1 MLRKSTFREIR
12 TSLARYLAIFAIVAL
27 GVGFFSGLKDCKESM
42 ESTARK
48 YLDETN
54 FFDYQILSSY
64 GADDDSVALAE
75 SWDGVSGAEG
85 SIQIDVMARSGD
97 GDSKALKAISL
108 PEGINKLRVTE
119 GRLPENPEE
128 CVVDAYSITDAGFR
142 VGDSIEITDENDK
155 DKRKQFKV
163 KEFKIVGLVNTPIYL
178 DYQRGS
184 TDIGNGSLD
193 TFFFIEK
200 DAFDVDYYTNLYVTL
215 KGDEVSLTEEHED
228 MLKDQEDNMEA
239 LAEAVT
245 DGRRETA
252 RKDAQDELDE
262 KKQEYEDSLAE
273 YESEKRKAEK
283 EIDDAEDQIES
294 GKRTIASKRQEA
306 NSTISD
312 LGNNKKE
319 LNDTVTG
326 LEETISGLESNKKKL
341 EKGISEA
348 KAGKKQLEDG
358 ISKAKAGKKQLEN
371 GIAEAKAGKK
381 QVEDAIAAPRA
392 NLQAQLDQVQAALEA
407 DPGNTALLEQAE
419 TLKAQIAGLDAQVTA
434 VDEQIADLETQLAG
448 VNGQIKGLETELTGV
463 NGTIK
468 ELDKNLGKVNDGLAQ
483 AKDGKAQAEDGIGK
497 IDEGLKQ
504 AEDGLAELD
513 DREADLVSSERT
525 LDQKK
530 READSEFER
539 AEKELDDA
547 KDKLDEAQEKID
559 DMEEGNSYALS
570 RTENVG
576 YASFDS
582 NSSIVSNI
590 AKIFPLFFFL
600 IAALVCMTTMTR
612 MVDEQRTQIGVLK
625 ALGYSNSQIVG
636 KYMFYSGSAAFLGA
650 LVGFFA
656 GCKVF
661 PMVIWN
667 AYTMMYDF
675 SHTVDYIINYKLG
688 LAVLAVAM
696 LCSMGATWVS
706 IAADFKVPPAEL
718 IRPKTPTAGK
728 RILLERITPL
738 WNRISFLYK
747 VSIRNIFR
755 DKKRFLMMVIGV
767 SGCTALL
774 IAGIGIRATISKV
787 ADYQFDEISLYDVT
801 VMFSKNMTEKRQKAF
816 MKEMTEDN
824 DISEENVRFLHRGEV
839 TMTMGG
845 KTTDITCVATEA
857 EGFGDFVDLHHGN
870 EHIDYPGPGEI
881 VIVRKTNHDYGVDV
895 GDEVKLRDGYREMTA
910 KIVGVADN
918 YVYDSIYMTTD
929 TYREGFGKEPDIK
942 AAYINFEDGTEE
954 KAIRNASADA
964 AGYEYTAAAQTNID
978 VRENVSRMMKS
989 LNAIVYVVIL
999 SAALLAFIV
1008 LYNLTNINIT
1018 ERIREIATIKVL
1030 GFYQIEVS
1038 QYVFRENIF
1047 LTAVAAIVGIPMG
1060 DWLLK
1065 FVIDNIV
1072 LSMIYFE
1079 PRHGPYDIPIAV
1091 ALTFV
1096 FAFLVNI
1103 AMQKRLRNV
1112 SMTESLKSVE

>member
-42 ESTARK
+42 VSTARK
-48 YLDETN
+48 YLDRTN
-54 FFDYQILSSY
+54 FYDYQILSSY

-75 SWDGVSGAEG
+75 SWDEVKAAEG

-97 GDSKALKAISL
+97 GDSRALKCISL
-108 PEGINKLRVTE
+108 PEKINTLNVVE
-119 GRLPENPEE
+119 GRLPEAANE
-128 CVVDAYSITDAGFR
+128 CAVDSYSITDAGFR
-142 VGDSIEITDENDK
+142 VGDFIEITDENDE
-155 DKRKQFKV
+155 DKLEDFNETRF
-163 KEFKIVGLVNTPIYL
+163 EIVGLVNTPIFL

-193 TFFFIEK
+193 TFFFVEK
-200 DAFDVDYYTNLYVTL
+200 DAFDVDYYTNLYL
-215 KGDEVSLTEEHED
+215 KLNGDQPALSEEHED
-228 MLKDQEDNMEA
+228 YLKAKEDSMKD

-245 DGRRETA
+245 SGRRETA
-252 RKDAQDELDE
+252 QKEAQEELDE
-262 KKQEYEDSLAE
+262 KKQEYEDNLAK
-273 YESEKRKAEK
+273 YEREKANAEKKLDKAENK
-283 EIDDAEDQIES
+283 IDAGEKKIKKTRKQLNAAI
-294 GKRTIASKRQEA
+294 TEA
-306 NSTISD
+306 NAGIEQANAAITDLKTKKAQVEGGIEEAKAAKEQAEAAHAGGMISD
-312 LGNNKKE
+312 DE
-319 LNDTVTG
+319 YAAAIAQADA
-326 LEETISGLESNKKKL
+326 TISGLEGNLSDINN
-341 EKGISEA
+341 GIS
-348 KAGKKQLEDG
+348 Q
-358 ISKAKAGKKQLEN
+358 
-371 GIAEAKAGKK
+371 AEAGLK
-381 QVEDAIAAPRA
+381 
-392 NLQAQLDQVQAALEA
+392 QAQEGLA
-407 DPGNTALLEQAE
+407 QAE
-419 TLKAQIAGLDAQVTA
+419 AGL
-434 VDEQIADLETQLAG
+434 
-448 VNGQIKGLETELTGV
+448 
-463 NGTIK
+463 K
-468 ELDKNLGKVNDGLAQ
+468 ELDK
-483 AKDGKAQAEDGIGK
+483 AENK
-497 IDEGLKQ
+497 LE
-504 AEDGLAELD
+504 
-513 DREADLVSSERT
+513 SSE
-525 LDQKK
+525 KK
-530 READSEFER
+530 LKKEERKADNEFDKAKR
-539 AEKELDDA
+539 ELDDA

-559 DMEEGNSYALS
+559 DMEIGNSFALS
-570 RTENVG
+570 RKENMG

-590 AKIFPLFFFL
+590 SKIFPLFFFL

-612 MVDEQRTQIGVLK
+612 MVDEQRTQIGILK
-625 ALGYSNSQIVG
+625 ALGYSNGQIVG

-650 LVGFFA
+650 VLGFFV

-661 PMVIWN
+661 PVVIWN

-675 SHTVDYIINYKLG
+675 SHTVDYIINWKLG
-688 LAVLAVAM
+688 LIVLAVSL

-718 IRPKTPTAGK
+718 IRPKTPPAGK
-728 RILLERITPL
+728 RILLERIRPL

-787 ADYQFDEISLYDVT
+787 ADYQFDEISLYDIT
-801 VMFSKNMTEKRQKAF
+801 VLFSKNMTEDRQKDF
-816 MKEMTEDN
+816 MEEMEDAGVTG
-824 DISEENVRFLHRGEV
+824 ENVRFLHRDEV
-839 TMTMGG
+839 TAIIGD

-857 EGFGDFVDLHHGN
+857 EGFDQFIDLHAGDQ
-870 EHIDYPGPGEI
+870 HIDYPGPGEA
-881 VIVRKTNHDYGVDV
+881 VIVRKTNHDYGVGI
-895 GDEVKLRDGYREMTA
+895 GDEITLRDDYREMDV
-910 KIVGVADN
+910 KIVAVADN
-918 YVYDSIYMTTD
+918 YVYDSIYISSD

-942 AAYINFEDGTEE
+942 AAYIDFKEGTEE
-954 KAIRNASADA
+954 DVIRNASADA

-978 VRENVSRMMKS
+978 VRENVNKMMKS
-989 LNAIVYVVIL
+989 LNSIVYVVIL

-1030 GFYQIEVS
+1030 GFYQLEVS
-1038 QYVFRENIF
+1038 QYVFRENLF

-1079 PRHGPYDIPIAV
+1079 PRHGPYDIPISV
-1091 ALTFV
+1091 ALTFL

>member
-42 ESTARK
+42 VSTARK
-48 YLDETN
+48 YLDRTN
-54 FFDYQILSSY
+54 FYDYQILSSY

-75 SWDGVSGAEG
+75 SWDEVKAAEG

-97 GDSKALKAISL
+97 GDSRALKCISL
-108 PEGINKLRVTE
+108 PDKINTLNVVE
-119 GRLPENPEE
+119 GRLPEASNE
-128 CVVDAYSITDAGFR
+128 CVVDSYSITDAGFR
-142 VGDSIEITDENDK
+142 VGDFIEITDENDK
-155 DKRKQFKV
+155 DKLD
-163 KEFKIVGLVNTPIYL
+163 EFRETRFEIVGLVNTPIYL

-193 TFFFIEK
+193 TFFFIDK
-200 DAFDVDYYTNLYVTL
+200 DAFDVDYYTNLYIKL
-215 KGDEVSLTEEHED
+215 DGDQQALSEEHED
-228 MLKDQEDNMEA
+228 YLKAKEDSMKD

-245 DGRRETA
+245 AGRRETA
-252 RKDAQDELDE
+252 QEEAQKELDE
-262 KKQEYEDSLAE
+262 KKQEYEDNLAK
-273 YESEKRKAEK
+273 YKREKANAENKLNKAENKINAGEKKINKTRKQLNAAVK
-283 EIDDAEDQIES
+283 EANAGIE
-294 GKRTIASKRQEA
+294 KA
-306 NSTISD
+306 NSTIAD
-312 LGNNKKE
+312 LKAKKTQAE
-319 LNDTVTG
+319 TG
-326 LEETISGLESNKKKL
+326 LEQARSGKTQLEGQLEQMQAAGASEEEIAGVQAAIAEADATISGLEGNL
-341 EKGISEA
+341 NDIN
-348 KAGKKQLEDG
+348 
-358 ISKAKAGKKQLEN
+358 N
-371 GIAEAKAGKK
+371 GITQAEAGLK
-381 QVEDAIAAPRA
+381 
-392 NLQAQLDQVQAALEA
+392 QAQEGLAQA
-407 DPGNTALLEQAE
+407 Q
-419 TLKAQIAGLDAQVTA
+419 AGL
-434 VDEQIADLETQLAG
+434 
-448 VNGQIKGLETELTGV
+448 
-463 NGTIK
+463 K
-468 ELDKNLGKVNDGLAQ
+468 ELDKQENK
-483 AKDGKAQAEDGIGK
+483 
-497 IDEGLKQ
+497 
-504 AEDGLAELD
+504 LD
-513 DREADLVSSERT
+513 SSE
-525 LDQKK
+525 KK
-530 READSEFER
+530 LKKEERKADNEFDKAKR
-539 AEKELDDA
+539 ELDDA

-559 DMEEGNSYALS
+559 DMEIGNSYALS
-570 RTENVG
+570 RKENMG
-576 YASFDS
+576 YSSFDS

-590 AKIFPLFFFL
+590 SKIFPLFFFL

-636 KYMFYSGSAAFLGA
+636 KYMFYSGSASFLGA
-650 LVGFFA
+650 ILGFFA

-661 PMVIWN
+661 PTVIWN

-675 SHTVDYIINYKLG
+675 SDTVDYIINWKLG
-688 LAVLAVAM
+688 LIVLAVSL

-718 IRPKTPTAGK
+718 IRPKTPPAGK
-728 RILLERITPL
+728 RILLERIRPL

-774 IAGIGIRATISKV
+774 IAGIGIRATISKI
-787 ADYQFDEISLYDVT
+787 ADYQFDEISLYDIT
-801 VMFSKNMTEKRQKAF
+801 VMFSKNMTEDRQKDF
-816 MKEMTEDN
+816 MEEMKDAGVTGD
-824 DISEENVRFLHRGEV
+824 SVRFLQRGEV
-839 TMTMGG
+839 TVIIGD

-857 EGFGDFVDLHHGN
+857 EGFDQFIDLHTGDQHL
-870 EHIDYPGPGEI
+870 DYPGPGEAII
-881 VIVRKTNHDYGVDV
+881 VKKTNHDFGIGV
-895 GDEVKLRDGYREMTA
+895 GDEITLRDDYREMKV

-918 YVYDSIYMTTD
+918 YVYDSIYISSD

-942 AAYINFEDGTEE
+942 AAYIDFEEGTAEDV
-954 KAIRNASADA
+954 IRNASADA

-978 VRENVSRMMKS
+978 VRENVNKMMKS
-989 LNAIVYVVIL
+989 LNSIVYVVIL

-1030 GFYQIEVS
+1030 GFYQLEVS
-1038 QYVFRENIF
+1038 QYVFRENLF

-1079 PRHGPYDIPIAV
+1079 PRHGPYDIPISV

-1096 FAFLVNI
+1096 FAFFVNI

>member
-42 ESTARK
+42 VSTARK
-48 YLDETN
+48 YLDRTN
-54 FFDYQILSSY
+54 FYDYQILSSY

-75 SWDGVSGAEG
+75 SWDEVKAAEG

-97 GDSKALKAISL
+97 GDSRALKCISL
-108 PEGINKLRVTE
+108 PDKINTLNVVE
-119 GRLPENPEE
+119 GRLPEASNE
-128 CVVDAYSITDAGFR
+128 CVVDSYSITDAGFR
-142 VGDSIEITDENDK
+142 VGDFIEITDENDK
-155 DKRKQFKV
+155 DKLD
-163 KEFKIVGLVNTPIYL
+163 EFKETRFEIVGLVNTPIYL

-193 TFFFIEK
+193 TFFFIER
-200 DAFDVDYYTNLYVTL
+200 DAFDVDYYTNLYIKL
-215 KGDEVSLTEEHED
+215 DGDQQALSEEHED
-228 MLKDQEDNMEA
+228 YLKAKEDSMKD

-245 DGRRETA
+245 AGRRETA
-252 RKDAQDELDE
+252 QEEAQEELDE
-262 KKQEYEDSLAE
+262 KKQEYEDNLAK
-273 YESEKRKAEK
+273 YEREKANAENKLNKAENKINAGEKKIKKTRKQLKAAVK
-283 EIDDAEDQIES
+283 EANAGIE
-294 GKRTIASKRQEA
+294 KA
-306 NSTISD
+306 NSTIAD
-312 LGNNKKE
+312 LKAKKTQAE
-319 LNDTVTG
+319 TG
-326 LEETISGLESNKKKL
+326 LEQARSGKTQLEGQLEQMQAAGASEEEIAGVQAAIAEADATISGLEGNL
-341 EKGISEA
+341 NDIN
-348 KAGKKQLEDG
+348 
-358 ISKAKAGKKQLEN
+358 N
-371 GIAEAKAGKK
+371 GITQAEAGLK
-381 QVEDAIAAPRA
+381 
-392 NLQAQLDQVQAALEA
+392 QAQEGLAQA
-407 DPGNTALLEQAE
+407 Q
-419 TLKAQIAGLDAQVTA
+419 AGL
-434 VDEQIADLETQLAG
+434 
-448 VNGQIKGLETELTGV
+448 
-463 NGTIK
+463 K
-468 ELDKNLGKVNDGLAQ
+468 ELDKQENK
-483 AKDGKAQAEDGIGK
+483 
-497 IDEGLKQ
+497 
-504 AEDGLAELD
+504 LD
-513 DREADLVSSERT
+513 SSE
-525 LDQKK
+525 KK
-530 READSEFER
+530 LKKEERKADNEFDKAKR
-539 AEKELDDA
+539 ELDDA

-559 DMEEGNSYALS
+559 DMEIGNSFALS
-570 RTENVG
+570 RKENMG
-576 YASFDS
+576 YSSFDS

-590 AKIFPLFFFL
+590 SKIFPLFFFL

-650 LVGFFA
+650 VLGFFA

-661 PMVIWN
+661 PVVIWN

-675 SHTVDYIINYKLG
+675 SHTVDYIINWKLG
-688 LAVLAVAM
+688 LMVLAVSL

-718 IRPKTPTAGK
+718 IRPKTPPAGK
-728 RILLERITPL
+728 RILLERIRPL

-774 IAGIGIRATISKV
+774 IAGIGIRATISKI
-787 ADYQFDEISLYDVT
+787 ADYQFDEISLYDIT
-801 VMFSKNMTEKRQKAF
+801 VMFSKNMTEDRQKDF
-816 MKEMTEDN
+816 MEEMEDAGVTG
-824 DISEENVRFLHRGEV
+824 DNVRFLHRDEV
-839 TMTMGG
+839 TAVIGD
-845 KTTDITCVATEA
+845 KTTDITCIATEA
-857 EGFGDFVDLHHGN
+857 EGFDQFVDLHTGDQ
-870 EHIDYPGPGEI
+870 HIDYPGPGEA
-881 VIVRKTNHDYGVDV
+881 VIVRKTNHDYGIGV
-895 GDEVKLRDGYREMTA
+895 GDEITLREDYREMNV

-918 YVYDSIYMTTD
+918 YVYDSIYISSD
-929 TYREGFGKEPDIK
+929 TFREGFGKEPDIK
-942 AAYINFEDGTEE
+942 AAYIDFEDGTEE
-954 KAIRNASADA
+954 DVIRNASADA

-978 VRENVSRMMKS
+978 VRENVNKMMKS
-989 LNAIVYVVIL
+989 LNSIVYVVIL

-1018 ERIREIATIKVL
+1018 ERIREIDTIKVL
-1030 GFYQIEVS
+1030 GFYQLEVS
-1038 QYVFRENIF
+1038 QYVFRENLF

-1079 PRHGPYDIPIAV
+1079 PRHGPYDIPISV

-1096 FAFLVNI
+1096 FAFFVNI